1 MSIFMVDAKTV
12 EAINGI
18 RERKF
23 YGNVQAMP
31 TVDGAYDLVAV
42 DGGEIKASV
51 AADGTITYPT
61 EVVSNG

>member
-1 MSIFMVDAKTV
+1 MIFIVDAHTV

-18 RERKF
+18 RTRGF

-31 TVDGAYDLVAV
+31 TTAGAYDLVAI
-42 DGGEIKASV
+42 DGGAVKASV

-61 EVVSNG
+61 EVISNG